1 MSVTSTRSAP
11 SAMGGGGRGKNTES
25 PTQRPAARRGS
36 IVIQPQQ
43 PPSRAT
49 SDKEEPPNDRR
60 PASMVRVPQVLD
72 DDSRVV
78 DGRGSMVQHQSPP
91 FQQEASSRATDHRP
105 RSRSMPPRRGSAT
118 VYSPPG
124 PTHIQ
129 SNPIHWSETVASATN
144 QGGEENLTLPFMDS
158 PMKQPHEQ
166 QQEVLT
172 SPRQHTLI
180 RSRSMSMINRRGSLS
195 SNDEEEKQGDASL
208 AAALEASSNHTN
220 TLEESVS
227 GSFPTSRMPMNHTNA
242 SMDDEETI
250 HGFSASS
257 DEDKESIPSSED
269 SVDPAERIQPSS
281 NHHHHHI
288 QRRTPRRTMART
300 NSTGA
305 LTDMVLP
312 SAENLLLSVS
322 WSKPLRS
329 CLVRDT
335 ALMRNRKAHHRV
347 VIDESK
353 NLHYER
359 LLPISKKEAETC
371 WFTFKECK
379 QMKAD
384 TSSYAFRSARYLANQ
399 DPNEMQNAL
408 AMGYKTCCETLEPLT
423 KAQVGLIKKCL
434 EQSRSTG
441 LEQVLIE
448 SIKLISHDKKLRR
461 QKMLAMVAY
470 RSTISA
476 ELSEDEQ
483 AEMVRQKCAELSRPG
498 ELFALAIGQAQ
509 QQQVH
514 RSGESGHTKA
524 ARRPSLWDRLRA

>member
-1 MSVTSTRSAP
+1 
-11 SAMGGGGRGKNTES
+11 
-25 PTQRPAARRGS
+25 
-36 IVIQPQQ
+36 
-43 PPSRAT
+43 
-49 SDKEEPPNDRR
+49 
-60 PASMVRVPQVLD
+60 
-72 DDSRVV
+72 
-78 DGRGSMVQHQSPP
+78 
-91 FQQEASSRATDHRP
+91 
-105 RSRSMPPRRGSAT
+105 
-118 VYSPPG
+118 
-124 PTHIQ
+124 
-129 SNPIHWSETVASATN
+129 
-144 QGGEENLTLPFMDS
+144 
-158 PMKQPHEQ
+158 MKQ

-172 SPRQHTLI
+172 SPRQSKLI

-195 SNDEEEKQGDASL
+195 SNDDEEKQGDASL
-208 AAALEASSNHTN
+208 VAALEASSNHN
-220 TLEESVS
+220 SNSTLEESVND
-227 GSFPTSRMPMNHTNA
+227 SFPTSSMPMNHTNA

-257 DEDKESIPSSED
+257 DEDDDEESIPSSED

-322 WSKPLRS
+322 WSKPLRG
-329 CLVRDT
+329 CLVRADS

-359 LLPISKKEAETC
+359 LLPISKKEAETY

-461 QKMLAMVAY
+461 QKMLAMVVY

-514 RSGESGHTKA
+514 RSGESGHTNKA
-524 ARRPSLWDRLRA
+524 ARRPSLWDRL

>member
-1 MSVTSTRSAP
+1 M
-11 SAMGGGGRGKNTES
+11 
-25 PTQRPAARRGS
+25 
-36 IVIQPQQ
+36 I
-43 PPSRAT
+43 
-49 SDKEEPPNDRR
+49 
-60 PASMVRVPQVLD
+60 
-72 DDSRVV
+72 
-78 DGRGSMVQHQSPP
+78 QHQSPP
-91 FQQEASSRATDHRP
+91 LKQEASSRATDHRP
-105 RSRSMPPRRGSAT
+105 RRGSAT

-124 PTHIQ
+124 STHIQ
-129 SNPIHWSETVASATN
+129 SYPIHWPETDASAAN
-144 QGGEENLTLPFMDS
+144 QGGEEILTLPFMDY
-158 PMKQPHEQ
+158 PTKQEQ
-166 QQEVLT
+166 EQEVLT
-172 SPRQHTLI
+172 SPLHNTLI
-180 RSRSMSMINRRGSLS
+180 RSHSMSMINRRGSFS
-195 SNDEEEKQGDASL
+195 SNDEEEKQVDASL
-208 AAALEASSNHTN
+208 AAALEASSNHNNN
-220 TLEESVS
+220 TLEE
-227 GSFPTSRMPMNHTNA
+227 A
-242 SMDDEETI
+242 
-250 HGFSASS
+250 
-257 DEDKESIPSSED
+257 
-269 SVDPAERIQPSS
+269 
-281 NHHHHHI
+281 
-288 QRRTPRRTMART
+288 
-300 NSTGA
+300 
-305 LTDMVLP
+305 
-312 SAENLLLSVS
+312 
-322 WSKPLRS
+322 
-329 CLVRDT
+329 
-335 ALMRNRKAHHRV
+335 
-347 VIDESK
+347 
-353 NLHYER
+353 
-359 LLPISKKEAETC
+359 ISKKEAETC

-509 QQQVH
+509 QQQQQVH